1 MSERQR
7 ARRLPIELAEIIDS
21 RQTADYE
28 RDSESLKTRL
38 CSQLLRDVLQNGLTK
53 KQKCYIILYYR
64 DRLTM
69 EQIANKYGVNRST
82 VSRTINA
89 ARRRINARVSAFMNM
104 RI

>member
-21 RQTADYE
+21 RQTAPGDD
-28 RDSESLKTRL
+28 DSKSIKSRL

-53 KQKCYIILYYR
+53 KQKCYIILYYK

-69 EQIANKYGVNRST
+69 EQIANKYGVNKST